1 MVLMSDIFPTS
12 PFIPAARNR
21 TIPACEWVMPAPS
34 MQRRD
39 YVNICKALPAGIPDF
54 LQVNIAHSK
63 EGIERCTAAIYGSR
77 AYVIHYE
84 FKPRGR
90 IPEVNP
96 IL

>member
-1 MVLMSDIFPTS
+1 
-12 PFIPAARNR
+12 
-21 TIPACEWVMPAPS
+21 
-34 MQRRD
+34 
-39 YVNICKALPAGIPDF
+39 LPAGIPDF